1 MKFKFWVITL
11 FLAMSPAL
19 TWQASANEAYTS
31 IDEEKPKVIFFDV
44 NETLLDLQSMRGSV
58 SEALGGRDDLLPLW
72 FSTMLHYSLVD
83 TVTDRYH
90 HFGDI
95 GVTALLIVAEIND
108 IELSEEEART
118 AIVTP
123 LRSLPPHPDA
133 VEGLKTLKNMGY
145 TLVSLT
151 NSSNKAVL
159 TQFENAGFTEYF
171 DRRLSIEDIEI
182 YKPHL
187 KAYHWAAKQMGVNP
201 KDTLM
206 VAAHGW
212 DIAGAKAAGMKAAF
226 ITRPGKVMYPLAIPA
241 DYVVNDLH
249 ELADTLRAPTD
260 TSVFECENGWG
271 ISFTTQAKNTDTA
284 QLDIQG
290 KHINMY
296 HIRSASGA
304 RYGSEQGLEA
314 ESGLIFWNKGNDA
327 TLYEMILDDSTVAA
341 DYPIITQCTAAAIS
355 EQ

>member
-1 MKFKFWVITL
+1 MIFRLWITAL
-11 FLAMSPAL
+11 FLAICPAL
-19 TWQASANEAYTS
+19 MGHALANQAVTK
-31 IDEEKPKVIFFDV
+31 IEETEQKVIFFDV
-44 NETLLDLQSMRGSV
+44 NETLLDLESMRGSV
-58 SEALGGRDDLLPLW
+58 SDALGGRDDLLPLW

-95 GVTALLIVAEIND
+95 GVAALMMVAKINN
-108 IELSEEEART
+108 IELTEDQART

-123 LRSLPPHPDA
+123 LRSLPPHPD
-133 VEGLKTLKNMGY
+133 VIEGLESLKAMGY

-151 NSSNKAVL
+151 NSSNKGVF
-159 TQFENAGFTEYF
+159 TQFENAGLTEYF

-187 KAYHWAAKQMGVNP
+187 KAYHWAAEQMEIQP
-201 KDTLM
+201 EDALM

-249 ELADTLRAPTD
+249 ELADTLRTPIN
-260 TSVFECENGWG
+260 TSVFQCENGWE
-271 ISFTTQAKNTDTA
+271 ISFTTQAENTDTA

-290 KHINMY
+290 KRINMH

-304 RYGSEQGLEA
+304 RYGSEQGLKA
-314 ESGLIFWNKGNDA
+314 KSGLVFWNKGNDV
-327 TLYEMILDDSTVAA
+327 TLYEMILDDSTSAA
-341 DYPIITQCTAAAIS
+341 DYPIITRCTS
-355 EQ
+355 LN